1 MNSSLRHYFFIS
13 LSLLLIIILI
23 NQCSNS
29 NKTKEGSIE
38 YDISYPCLE
47 KSSNSLMFFLPK
59 KMVTTFKDDCFKNK
73 FIFSNANSKLEA
85 ISNCKTKDITLAFG
99 YGKSMK
105 YTKLD
110 STSIHI
116 LLDELPTY
124 SKLSSSV
131 DSINYLNN
139 SSLNYD
145 VTSSKNDSIFNVI
158 TTNEIEIN
166 DMNWC
171 TPFNQINE
179 VMLEYKL
186 NQYGIEMKFKATKIN
201 KIKVDNDFLELDP
214 NYSFLEIKKY
224 LKEVKGILSIF
235 SCQ

>member
-1 MNSSLRHYFFIS
+1 MNISLRHYFFIV
-13 LSLLLIIILI
+13 LSLLLIITFT
-23 NQCSNS
+23 NQCSKS
-29 NKTKEGSIE
+29 NKIKEGTIE

-59 KMVTTFKDDCFKNK
+59 KMITTFKDDCFKNE
-73 FIFSNANSKLEA
+73 FIFSNPNSKLEA
-85 ISNCKTKDITLAFG
+85 ISNCISKDITLAFG

-110 STSIHI
+110 SSSIHI

-124 SKLSSSV
+124 SKVSSSV
-131 DSINYLNN
+131 DSVNYLDN
-139 SSLNYD
+139 SSLCYD
-145 VTSSKNDSIFNVI
+145 VSSSKSDSIFKI
-158 TTNEIEIN
+158 TSTKEIEIN
-166 DMNWC
+166 NMNWC
-171 TPFNQINE
+171 TPFNKINE

-214 NYSFLEIKKY
+214 NYSFLKVKKY